1 MLSQHR
7 KAQGFTLFQRAAHMS
22 TSLMEQSV
30 KPRDGR
36 ITLHIC
42 TSVPDTKSD
51 NHEDALLFV
60 NTEITQEQN
69 AEWCHVWH
77 WNGQVGHHAAHCVCC
92 TGQGSLSAFL
102 LARAQESVLGR
113 CAPYQS
119 VWIICCKNEAERVQN
134 RLKKEGFLNSFY
146 KFVG

>member
-7 KAQGFTLFQRAAHMS
+7 KAQGFTLFQRAARMS
-22 TSLMEQSV
+22 TSLIEQSV
-30 KPRDGR
+30 KLRDGR
-36 ITLHIC
+36 IMLHVCI
-42 TSVPDTKSD
+42 SVPDKKSD
-51 NHEDALLFV
+51 DHEDALLFV

-69 AEWCHVWH
+69 AGWCHIWR
-77 WNGQVGHHAAHCVCC
+77 WNGEVGQHAAHCVCC

-119 VWIICCKNEAERVQN
+119 VWIICRKNEAERVQK
-134 RLKKEGFLNSFY
+134 RLQKEGFLNSFY
-146 KFVG
+146 KFVA